1 MHRQQSFAD
10 WLRTGRGQSGRIE
23 VKFNPW
29 HDPDDGKFTFRN
41 SGSFFGE
48 GGSTDFAQRP
58 RRDDP
63 RVLAIGRAKRREGA
77 KDKPTISTFRPGGGS
92 FGGAGASGNW
102 DGPIRRPAKAA
113 SAVATLHGALRLARP
128 IIRSPAPTPTKLRTP
143 ISKSPE
149 HRLPQGWR
157 KDTRRGYT
165 FVQDEGSRTR
175 DVSGSLRLEPG
186 IRDKRIQLEAGKPD
200 RKPTDEGGHYIGVQF
215 DGPREEFNHFAQDR
229 NFNRSRYQK
238 LERKWANALRSGK
251 KVHVRIKVLYET
263 TSRRPDKL
271 AVTSTI
277 SGSPTYEEL
286 NNEPGQ

>member
-1 MHRQQSFAD
+1 MHRQQSVAD
-10 WLRTGRGQSGRIE
+10 WLRTGRGQSGRID

-113 SAVATLHGALRLARP
+113 SAVATLHGALRLTRP
-128 IIRSPAPTPTKLRTP
+128 IIRSPAPTPVQNNVVKAEAHKTAVHRVQNNASGYSQAANGQTAQGEAAPRPATAPVQQQQAAAPQNSP
-143 ISKSPE
+143 I
-149 HRLPQGWR
+149 G
-157 KDTRRGYT
+157 
-165 FVQDEGSRTR
+165 
-175 DVSGSLRLEPG
+175 
-186 IRDKRIQLEAGKPD
+186 
-200 RKPTDEGGHYIGVQF
+200 IGVGAVIGGLLGNQIGSG
-215 DGPREEFNHFAQDR
+215 DGKTLATIAGAVGGGYLGNEVAKR
-229 NFNRSRYQK
+229 NR
-238 LERKWANALRSGK
+238 
-251 KVHVRIKVLYET
+251 
-263 TSRRPDKL
+263 
-271 AVTSTI
+271 
-277 SGSPTYEEL
+277 
-286 NNEPGQ
+286 